1 MSEWKNISLKE
12 IFDEKELEDVEL
24 ILRERDWKYLRK
36 YLNDRKEKLEK
47 KGLVADYLYYVLL
60 NQFGG

>member
-47 KGLVADYLYYVLL
+47 KGLVSDYLYYVLL